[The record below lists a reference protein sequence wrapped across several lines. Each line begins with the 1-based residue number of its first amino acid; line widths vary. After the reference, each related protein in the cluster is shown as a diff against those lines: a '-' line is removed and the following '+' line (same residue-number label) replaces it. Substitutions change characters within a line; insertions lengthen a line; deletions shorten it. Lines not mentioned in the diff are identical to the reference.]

1 MMTRSKPVFTW
12 PFSWLRACLMAFSLG
27 LTAMS
32 PAAADLSDSDSDKL
46 RAMVRAYL
54 LENPEVIIEALEIH
68 QARQEELQAA
78 TARANLV
85 QLHGTLTGDQRDPV
99 MGNPDGDVT
108 IVEFFD
114 YQCGFCKRVAK
125 ELFEVVEDDGNVR
138 LVLKEFPILGTTST
152 FAAQAALAAG
162 RQGLYA
168 PMHKALLAHRGRL
181 SESAVKQIAREV
193 GADLARLER
202 DMADPAITTHLEAI
216 QSVAL
221 RLGIRGTPAFVIGMD
236 IIPGAIDGAAIRA
249 KIKAVR
255 EGS

>member
-1 MMTRSKPVFTW
+1 
-12 PFSWLRACLMAFSLG
+12 MAFFLS
-27 LTAMS
+27 LTAAA
-32 PAAADLSDSDSDKL
+32 PAAADLSEADTDTL

-85 QLHGTLTGDQRDPV
+85 QLYGTLTGDDRRDPV

-125 ELFEVVEDDGNVR
+125 ALFEVVEDDGNVR

-152 FAAQAALAAG
+152 FAARAALAAG

-181 SESAVKQIAREV
+181 SESAVKQIAREI

-202 DMADPAITTHLEAI
+202 DMDDTAVTTHLDSI
-216 QSVAL
+216 QSTAQ
-221 RLGIRGTPAFVIGMD
+221 RLGIRGTPAFVIGME
-236 IIPGAIDGAAIRA
+236 IIPGAIDAAARKA
-249 KIKAVR
+249 KIKAIR
-255 EGS
+255 DGSKGAGAFGLMSRTGA